1 MLNYREMNFIK
12 YIAHKYKKQVVFA
25 VIVIVIV
32 LTNLF
37 FANKK
42 SENFV
47 EPSYADN
54 GEKMIGSAACKTCH
68 KEIYDSHIK
77 TAHFNDSKVA
87 DLKSI
92 KGSFANGQNIFN
104 YNMFMSVAMVK
115 DGKRLIQSARIGGE
129 EVQRAGFD
137 LVIGSGRK
145 GQSYLYW
152 DNNKLFQLPISYY
165 TATNSWCNSPGFP
178 NFIYYY
184 DRPITLNCLECHS
197 TFAKTINEQE
207 EFVEYDRKALV
218 MGIDCER
225 CHGAGAD
232 HVAYQVAN
240 PKDTVGRYIVNVA
253 HKDRQVRLD
262 GCALCHSGIRSP
274 LKPPFSFKVGDTLNH
289 FSVGKP
295 VSHQA
300 DTLDVHGNQYGLLAA
315 SKCFLQSTQ
324 MDCSSCHN
332 VHRDEFNDPKL
343 YSQRCMSCH
352 NAPTQTKCTVKVDK
366 NIVLANNC
374 IDCHMPIL
382 ASKKIQ
388 LNVSGVQK
396 LQPDYIRTHFI
407 SIYREESRKFLER

>member
-1 MLNYREMNFIK
+1 MHFIK
-12 YIAHKYKKQVVFA
+12 FKPNKYKKHA
-25 VIVIVIV
+25 ILALMITAIVIS
-32 LTNLF
+32 NLF
-37 FANKK
+37 FSNKK
-42 SENFV
+42 TQTYVQPFYTEN
-47 EPSYADN
+47 SD
-54 GEKMIGSAACKTCH
+54 KMVGSTACKTCH
-68 KEIYDSHIK
+68 KAIYESHIN

-87 DLKSI
+87 DLKSV
-92 KGSFANGQNIFN
+92 KGSFANGQNVFN
-104 YNMFMSVAMVK
+104 YNLFMNVAMIK
-115 DGKRLIQSARIGGE
+115 DGKKLIQSARIGGE

-178 NFIYYY
+178 NFVYYE
-184 DRPITLNCLECHS
+184 RPIPLNCLECHS
-197 TFAKTINEQE
+197 TYAKTINEQE
-207 EFVEYDRKALV
+207 EFVEYDKKALV
-218 MGIDCER
+218 LGIDCER
-225 CHGAGAD
+225 CHGAGGD

-240 PKDTVGRYIVNVA
+240 PKDTIGRYIVNTA

-262 GCALCHSGIRSP
+262 GCALCHSGIREP

-289 FSVGKP
+289 FSVGKTI
-295 VSHQA
+295 SHQA

-332 VHRDEFNDPKL
+332 VHKNEFNDPKL

-352 NAPTQTKCTVKVDK
+352 NQPSQTTCTVKVDK
-366 NIVLANNC
+366 KIILSDNC

-388 LNVSGVQK
+388 LNVSGGQK

-407 SIYREESRKFLER
+407 SIYREESRKFLEK